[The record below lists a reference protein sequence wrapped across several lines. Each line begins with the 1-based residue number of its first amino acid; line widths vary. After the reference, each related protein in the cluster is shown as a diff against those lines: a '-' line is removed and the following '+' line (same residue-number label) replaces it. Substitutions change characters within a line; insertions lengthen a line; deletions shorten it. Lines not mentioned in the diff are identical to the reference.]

1 MEPVETKGGE
11 IMSKFK
17 IGVWAVVFVLILLFF
32 LHNQAFFMTK
42 NTFDINVFGIP
53 SLSEYSSF
61 FNTYETPPLPNI
73 VIFIGF
79 FLLGVLVTY
88 FFYIFGWMKS
98 KRVIKRLSCDCE
110 SLHQK
115 VDELESELA
124 MARGGG
130 PARKREVDAADEAE
144 MAAMEDSAAGQA
156 LKKK

>member
-1 MEPVETKGGE
+1 
-11 IMSKFK
+11 MSKFK

-42 NTFDINVFGIP
+42 NAFDINVFGIP
-53 SLSEYSSF
+53 SLAEYSNF
-61 FNTYETPPLPNI
+61 FTSYETPPLPNI
-73 VIFIGF
+73 VIFICF

-88 FFYIFGWMKS
+88 LFYIFGWMKS

-115 VDELESELA
+115 IDELESELA
-124 MARGGG
+124 AARGGG
-130 PARKREVDAADEAE
+130 PVRSREATSADEAE
-144 MAAMEDSAAGQA
+144 MAAMQDSAADQA